1 MLDWILKYKVRVPGA
16 PAKAPAKAP
25 ATGAAEQSAATAA
38 RPANPGGDRAKAN
51 TPAKKVAAPVPSVD
65 WAARLQAAL
74 GNDTDLLS
82 LAKDASPLQT
92 KLDAVAALSS
102 EEALKAAEREFRSN
116 NRRVHSL
123 AKQRLQAQRAQ
134 REARAEAARLI
145 EAAQALAGEA
155 LIPVNSA
162 VELDRA
168 WQTLD
173 SALLEPGQRE
183 RFAALTAQLSGLT
196 RQRADLEAGL
206 KRWRADSL
214 QAQQQLQAACT
225 HAASGEQET
234 TVLTQAVANARA
246 AASAAPAGVEA
257 PVLHQLIATAEALQ
271 ERLALLQRV
280 LAGGPAP
287 QAQPAGEPVAL
298 VEGCAA
304 ATESSGNNAADAAAV
319 EAGAAPAAE
328 AAGAAPAEDATTEAA
343 TPAASPIAPDAVAQ
357 APAPD
362 ASPLAQVTAPDT
374 AAAAEAPP
382 AASLEAAPG
391 TVETPAEASS
401 APGTPA
407 DATAPARP
415 PRPPRPPSP
424 AQQWLALPPLADS
437 RLAALLQARF
447 EAWQHEQ
454 EEARQQQKAQRREK
468 VQEHK
473 QALRTERVGA
483 LEAALTRA
491 EARLAEGQV
500 AQTHQHLIEIDDLLH
515 GGAPAEALRAR
526 IDRLQ
531 AGYAELRGWQ
541 HWAGGRARDD
551 LTAEAEALAA
561 SCAPGPE
568 GQLPKLQLKAHADRI
583 ENLHQRW
590 KELDR
595 LGGASSRALWQRFDA
610 AMKAAFEPV
619 AAARAAQ
626 SAVREQNLA
635 ARRALLDTLE
645 SVPLPAAGEANTEVG
660 SAPDLRPAISAL
672 DHFRVE
678 WRKLGPVE
686 HTVPRKAQDRLVQ
699 RMDAAVQRLHE
710 PIDAARQGAQL
721 ARQDLIE
728 RAKALAAFAQA
739 QAQNGPPPER
749 GGYGAARAGVR
760 DMVGEVRALQGQ
772 WQLSAQSLPLPRQL
786 ENALWQQFK
795 SALDAVFSAREAA
808 FSARDAEFKA
818 HADERQALIER
829 VEALVE
835 ALQAGGEASA
845 HDTKRT
851 LAEVDAQ
858 WQRCGPAPR
867 AQAGALEDRFRRAR
881 EAAQQWLAGSRQRSW
896 NATCDA
902 LDAKLALCVAR
913 EQGAAAD
920 ALAPDW
926 AALPALPAAWETAL
940 QQRAGL
946 ATAAPEPH
954 KPARLGAEAVLLQLE
969 AAWNLPSPPAF
980 AAARRELQLQ
990 AMKAALETRRS
1001 AAATAQALSPDQW
1014 LALALRQPTGAD
1026 QTLQE
1031 RLATVLAALRR
1042 RGPAAG

>member
-16 PAKAPAKAP
+16 PAKAPA
-25 ATGAAEQSAATAA
+25 TGGAEPTAA
-38 RPANPGGDRAKAN
+38 AAAKPANPGGDRAKAN
-51 TPAKKVAAPVPSVD
+51 ASAKKVAAPVPNVD
-65 WAARLQAAL
+65 WAAKLQAAL
-74 GNDTDLLS
+74 GNDTDLLA

-92 KLDAVAALSS
+92 KLDAVAALAS

-134 REARAEAARLI
+134 REARAEAERLI

-173 SALLEPGQRE
+173 STLLEPEQRE
-183 RFAALTAQLSGLT
+183 SFAALTAQLSGLT
-196 RQRADLEAGL
+196 RQRADMEASL

-214 QAQQQLQAACT
+214 HAQHQLQAACA

-234 TVLTQAVANARA
+234 TVLTEALAHARA
-246 AASAAPAGVEA
+246 MASAAPAGVEA
-257 PVLHQLIATAEALQ
+257 PVLHQLIATAEGLL

-280 LAGGPAP
+280 LTGGPAP
-287 QAQPAGEPVAL
+287 QAQPAGESAAL
-298 VEGCAA
+298 VEGTAA
-304 ATESSGNNAADAAAV
+304 PTEIAVSDAADAAAV
-319 EAGAAPAAE
+319 ETTAEPAAE
-328 AAGAAPAEDATTEAA
+328 VTGPAAAEDAATEAA
-343 TPAASPIAPDAVAQ
+343 TVATPPFAADAVAQ
-357 APAPD
+357 APTPD
-362 ASPLAQVTAPDT
+362 ASPTAEVSAPET
-374 AAAAEAPP
+374 AAAAETLP
-382 AASLEAAPG
+382 AASAEIAAD
-391 TVETPAEASS
+391 TAETPTETSS

-407 DATAPARP
+407 DATTPARA
-415 PRPPRPPSP
+415 PRPPKPPSP
-424 AQQWLALPPLADS
+424 AQQWLALPPLADN

-447 EAWQHEQ
+447 EAWQREQ
-454 EEARQQQKAQRREK
+454 EDTRQQQKAQRREK

-483 LEAALTRA
+483 LEAALTQA

-515 GGAPAEALRAR
+515 GGAPADALRAR

-531 AGYAELRGWQ
+531 DGYAELRGWQ

-568 GQLPKLQLKAHADRI
+568 GQPPKLQLKAHADHI

-635 ARRALLDTLE
+635 ARRALLDVLE
-645 SVPLPAAGEANTEVG
+645 GVPVPAADEANSEAG
-660 SAPDLRPAISAL
+660 GAPDLRPAISAL
-672 DHFRVE
+672 DQFRVE

-728 RAKALAAFAQA
+728 RAKALAAFAQT
-739 QAQNGPPPER
+739 QSQNGPPPER
-749 GGYGAARAGVR
+749 GGYGAARGGAR

-772 WQLSAQSLPLPRQL
+772 WQHSAQSLPLPRQL
-786 ENALWQQFK
+786 ENALWQQFRT
-795 SALDAVFSAREAA
+795 ALDAVFSAREAA

-835 ALQAGGEASA
+835 GLQAGGEASA
-845 HDTKRT
+845 NDTKRT
-851 LAEVDAQ
+851 LADVDAQ

-867 AQAGALEDRFRRAR
+867 AQAGALEDRFRRTR

-920 ALAPDW
+920 TLAPDW

-946 ATAAPEPH
+946 PTGAPETN
-954 KPARLGAEAVLLQLE
+954 KPAGLSAEAVLLQLE
-969 AAWNLPSPPAF
+969 AAWSLPSPPAF
-980 AAARRELQLQ
+980 SAARRELQLQ
-990 AMKAALETRRS
+990 AMKAALETRRG
-1001 AAATAQALSPDQW
+1001 AAAAAQALSPDQW
-1014 LALALRQPTGAD
+1014 LALALRQPTGTDPAV
-1026 QTLQE
+1026 QE

-1042 RGPAAG
+1042 RGPAPA